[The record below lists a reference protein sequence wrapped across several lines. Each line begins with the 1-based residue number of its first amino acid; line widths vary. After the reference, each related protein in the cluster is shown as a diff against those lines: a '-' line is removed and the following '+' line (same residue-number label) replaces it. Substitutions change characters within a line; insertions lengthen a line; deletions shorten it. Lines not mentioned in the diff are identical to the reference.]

1 MDSFLGIAEELQ
13 LKGLLGKPEDNINEK
28 PLMPLMS
35 SPHKAQI
42 QKASPERH
50 SDASKG
56 INDPL
61 ASTDTKLAIPGDSI
75 DLGELDDKV
84 KSMMEKSQNKIANG
98 TIQVD
103 LGTFLQNVWEGRLKQ
118 N

>member
-1 MDSFLGIAEELQ
+1 MGSSGAVW
-13 LKGLLGKPEDNINEK
+13 PEDNINEK
-28 PLMPLMS
+28 PLPVMS

-50 SDASKG
+50 SDASNG

-75 DLGELDDKV
+75 DLGELNDKV
-84 KSMMEKSQNKIANG
+84 
-98 TIQVD
+98 
-103 LGTFLQNVWEGRLKQ
+103 
-118 N
+118 